1 MCWWHWTSD
10 LLCESTP
17 PWAHS
22 WLGSSWCL
30 PSTCCCW
37 TSEETW
43 LRNFGCNSTAGQICG
58 IPPICSDTPIW
69 RHKRR
74 GSFQSSLQTDFP
86 HRMCW
91 VQTNPARIRILFKWS
106 KHFLSAQINWFI
118 SKYHNNCPQTWMGN
132 STRSTRSSGSPLYQG
147 TDSAWQPG
155 IQGCPAAAKPAEID
169 TAELGERNPD
179 SYFHE
184 PVTSAKLLFP
194 AK

>member
-1 MCWWHWTSD
+1 MCWWHRTSD

-17 PWAHS
+17 AWAHS

-58 IPPICSDTPIW
+58 IPLCSDTPIW

-74 GSFQSSLQTDFP
+74 GSFQSSLQTDFL

-106 KHFLSAQINWFI
+106 KHFLSAQINWLI
-118 SKYHNNCPQTWMGN
+118 SKYHN
-132 STRSTRSSGSPLYQG
+132 
-147 TDSAWQPG
+147 
-155 IQGCPAAAKPAEID
+155 KPAHRRGWETPPGPPGPADLFTKVRIQHD
-169 TAELGERNPD
+169 RNPD
-179 SYFHE
+179 SYVHE
-184 PVTSAKLLFP
+184 PVTSAKWLFP